1 MQQSSGTFPQCLKT
15 GKITSVYKKGSKD
28 DISNYRPVST
38 LPLFGKIFEKIIYTR
53 LYSFLTDNSVLTTA
67 QFGFRKFHST
77 SYAINHSV
85 NLINNF
91 QNQGNH
97 TVGIFIDLSK
107 AFDTL
112 DHATLLSKL
121 EWYGI
126 RGVAHEL
133 LRNYLTNR
141 YQLINISG
149 TYSDKEEV
157 QFGVPQGSVLGP
169 LLFLIYINDLV
180 NCYKNPNVKFVLY
193 ADDTNIFI
201 SCTIIEEGITLA
213 NDVLKYVN
221 NYMTCNLLHIN
232 LDKSCFMHFP
242 HKTSSLNGHIKQ
254 SSESDH
260 SDSYEYDIA
269 ESPKLLIGDTNISMV
284 DEVKFLGVTFDR
296 KLSWNAQTEA
306 LYKRLKCAI
315 AIIKCIKPYITNAN
329 LKTICFTLFES
340 HILYGISV
348 WGGIPQY
355 RMDKIFRLQK
365 KCLRI
370 LFGNLEQFMD
380 KFNTC
385 ARARPFGDQ
394 ILSSHF
400 YIREHTK
407 PIFYSNKILT
417 VNNLYRYTSACKLM
431 KIWKFGYPKI
441 LADSFTLSSRNDKNL
456 IILPR
461 LKNSQF
467 HYKASVIW
475 NDLLKPL
482 KIPIIYEIDVSL
494 FKRKLKQY
502 LLDLQEAGH
511 RLIWEALNN

>member
-1 MQQSSGTFPQCLKT
+1 M
-15 GKITSVYKKGSKD
+15 
-28 DISNYRPVST
+28 
-38 LPLFGKIFEKIIYTR
+38 
-53 LYSFLTDNSVLTTA
+53 
-67 QFGFRKFHST
+67 
-77 SYAINHSV
+77 
-85 NLINNF
+85 
-91 QNQGNH
+91 
-97 TVGIFIDLSK
+97 
-107 AFDTL
+107 
-112 DHATLLSKL
+112 
-121 EWYGI
+121 
-126 RGVAHEL
+126 
-133 LRNYLTNR
+133 
-141 YQLINISG
+141 
-149 TYSDKEEV
+149 
-157 QFGVPQGSVLGP
+157 
-169 LLFLIYINDLV
+169 V

-201 SCTIIEEGITLA
+201 SCTTIEEGITLA

-315 AIIKCIKPYITNAN
+315 AIIKRIKPYISHEN
-329 LKTICFTLFES
+329 LKTVNFTLFES

-394 ILSSHF
+394 ILSSQF
-400 YIREHTK
+400 YMREHTK
-407 PIFYSNKILT
+407 PIFNSNKILT
-417 VNNLYRYTSACKLM
+417 VNNLYRYASACELM
-431 KIWKFGYPKI
+431 KILKFGYPKI
-441 LADSFTLSSRNDKNL
+441 LAYSFTLSSRNDKNL

-482 KIPIIYEIDVSL
+482 KIPIVYEIDVSV

-502 LLDLQEAGH
+502 LLDLQETGH
-511 RLIWEALNN
+511 HLIWETLNN